1 MPVERLQK
9 ILSRAGIASRR
20 TAENLIQMGRVQVN
34 GETVTR
40 LGTTA
45 DPRRDKI
52 LVDGQPLVFPEFQ
65 YFIIHKP
72 IGFVSTLKDPEGR
85 PTIRELLR
93 DVQDR
98 VYPVGR
104 LDFNSSGLLLLT
116 NDGAL
121 TEQLLHPRY
130 QIPRMYHVK
139 IEGKPTHQ
147 ALQALRSG
155 VRLDDGV
162 ITSPATVRTLRSNEQ
177 KTWLEITLREGRNR
191 EVRRMCEAVGHH
203 VEKLIRVSFGPLSL
217 ENLPVGGYRALS
229 PKEVRGLK
237 QIAGKVK
244 NPS

>member
-1 MPVERLQK
+1 M
-9 ILSRAGIASRR
+9 
-20 TAENLIQMGRVQVN
+20 QVN

-52 LVDGQPLVFPEFQ
+52 LVDKQPLVFPEFL
-65 YFIIHKP
+65 YFIVHKP

-93 DVQDR
+93 DVEDR

-130 QIPRMYHVK
+130 QIPRTYHVK

-203 VEKLIRVSFGPLSL
+203 VEKLIRVAFGPLAL
-217 ENLPVGGYRALS
+217 AGLPVGAYRELS
-229 PKEVRGLK
+229 HREVRELK
-237 QIAGKVK
+237 QIAGKTQ

>member
-1 MPVERLQK
+1 
-9 ILSRAGIASRR
+9 
-20 TAENLIQMGRVQVN
+20 VN

-45 DPRRDKI
+45 DPQRDEI
-52 LVDGQPLVFPEFQ
+52 LVDNQPLVFPEFL

-130 QIPRMYHVK
+130 QIPRTYHAK

-147 ALQALRSG
+147 ALQMLRSG

-162 ITSPATVRTLRSNEQ
+162 ISSPATVRTLRSNEQ

-191 EVRRMCEAVGHH
+191 EVRRMCEAIGHH
-203 VEKLIRVSFGPLSL
+203 VEKLIRVSFGSLSL
-217 ENLPVGGYRALS
+217 DNLPVGAYRSLS

-237 QIAGKVK
+237 QIAGKTK